1 MIRSIDLAGLVVA
14 AALAGPAAAQE
25 APAREAPAM
34 LHLQLPVDCV
44 IGSTCFVQHYV
55 DEDPSEGARD
65 YRCGTLT
72 YDGHD
77 GTDFRVPT
85 LAAQKAG
92 VDVLAAARGR
102 VLRIRD
108 GQPDQA
114 LAQFGRDA
122 VKGSE
127 CGNGVVI
134 AHAGG
139 FETQYCHLAEDS
151 VAVHP
156 GDPVEAGQRIGR
168 IGQSGLAEFPHL
180 HLTLRKD
187 GKPVDP
193 FRSRATADC
202 GGDLAYWDEA
212 ARRAL
217 SYSPGS
223 VINRGFATGP
233 VTMAEIE
240 AGTAGAREPGGDAP
254 ALVAFIR
261 AIGLRQGRR
270 AGPDPHGSRR
280 EGAGREPGAASR
292 PQQGAVDDVFRGAAS
307 GGRVAGR
314 GLHGALP
321 GLARGTTGPGKRIFS
336 RSEVV
341 T

>member
-25 APAREAPAM
+25 APAQEAPAM

-261 AIGLRQGRR
+261 AIGLRQGDVQVLTLMAPDGKVLAENRAQPLDRNKAQWMMFSGVRR
-270 AGPDPHGSRR
+270 PAGGWPAGAFTARYQVLR
-280 EGAGREPGAASR
+280 EGR
-292 PQQGAVDDVFRGAAS
+292 PALESEFSVDLKS
-307 GGRVAGR
+307 
-314 GLHGALP
+314 
-321 GLARGTTGPGKRIFS
+321 
-336 RSEVV
+336 
-341 T
+341 

>member
-1 MIRSIDLAGLVVA
+1 MPAMNRSIDLAALVVA
-14 AALAGPAAAQE
+14 AALARPASAQD
-25 APAREAPAM
+25 APVT
-34 LHLQLPVDCV
+34 LHLRLPVDCV
-44 IGSTCFVQHYV
+44 IGTTCFVQHYV
-55 DEDPSEGARD
+55 DEDPSDGARD

-108 GQPDQA
+108 GQKDGA
-114 LAQFGRDA
+114 LARSGQEA
-122 VKGSE
+122 VGGAE

-134 AHAGG
+134 AHEGG
-139 FETQYCHLAEDS
+139 FETQYCHLAEGS

-180 HLTLRKD
+180 HLTLRK
-187 GKPVDP
+187 GGMPVDP
-193 FRSRATADC
+193 FRGRATAAC
-202 GGDLAYWDEA
+202 GGDLAYWDGA
-212 ARRAL
+212 VRQAL
-217 SYSPGS
+217 GYSQGS

-240 AGTAGAREPGGDAP
+240 AGAAGAREPGADAP
-254 ALVAFIR
+254 ALVAFVR
-261 AIGLRQGRR
+261 AIGLRQGDVQVLTLTAPDGKVLAENRAEPLDRNKAQWMMFSGVRRPAEGWPAGAFTAHYRVLR
-270 AGPDPHGSRR
+270 AGQP
-280 EGAGREPGAASR
+280 
-292 PQQGAVDDVFRGAAS
+292 
-307 GGRVAGR
+307 
-314 GLHGALP
+314 ALES
-321 GLARGTTGPGKRIFS
+321 AFS
-336 RSEVV
+336 IDLKS
-341 T
+341 

>member
-1 MIRSIDLAGLVVA
+1 MIRSIPLAGLAVA
-14 AALAGPAAAQE
+14 LFLAGPAGAQD
-25 APAREAPAM
+25 APVM
-34 LHLQLPVDCV
+34 LRLQLPVACV

-55 DEDPSEGARD
+55 DEDPSDGARD

-108 GQPDQA
+108 GQPDGA
-114 LAQFGRDA
+114 LAQFGRNA
-122 VKGSE
+122 VGGAE

-134 AHAGG
+134 AHEGG
-139 FETQYCHLAEDS
+139 FETQYCHLAKDS

-156 GDPVEAGQRIGR
+156 GDPVEAGQRIGQ

-193 FRSRATADC
+193 FRGQGTAAC
-202 GGDLAYWDEA
+202 GGDLAYWDGA
-212 ARRAL
+212 ARRVLA
-217 SYSPGS
+217 YSPGS

-240 AGTAGAREPGGDAP
+240 SGSAGAREPGRDAA
-254 ALVAFIR
+254 ALVAFVR
-261 AIGLRQGRR
+261 AIGLRQGDVQILTL
-270 AGPDPHGSRR
+270 AGPDGKVLAENQAQPLDRDKAQWMMFSGVRR
-280 EGAGREPGAASR
+280 PAGGWPAGAFTARY
-292 PQQGAVDDVFRGAAS
+292 
-307 GGRVAGR
+307 RVLRDGKP
-314 GLHGALP
+314 ALEDEFT
-321 GLARGTTGPGKRIFS
+321 LDLKS
-336 RSEVV
+336 
-341 T
+341 

>member
-1 MIRSIDLAGLVVA
+1 MIRLISLAGLVLM

-25 APAREAPAM
+25 APATLR
-34 LHLQLPVDCV
+34 LQLPVDCV

-92 VDVLAAARGR
+92 VGVLAAARGR
-102 VLRIRD
+102 VLRTRD
-108 GQPDQA
+108 GQPDGA
-114 LAQFGRDA
+114 LAQLGRAA
-122 VKGSE
+122 VGGAE
-127 CGNGVVI
+127 CGNGIVI
-134 AHAGG
+134 AHEGG
-139 FETQYCHLAEDS
+139 FETQYCHLAKGS

-156 GDPVEAGQRIGR
+156 GDPVEAGQRIGQ

-193 FRSRATADC
+193 FRGRTAAEC

-217 SYSPGS
+217 AYSSGS

-233 VTMAEIE
+233 VSMAEIE
-240 AGTAGAREPGGDAP
+240 AGTAGARDPGADAP
-254 ALVAFIR
+254 ALVAFVR
-261 AIGLRQGRR
+261 AIGLRQGDVQVLTLT
-270 AGPDPHGSRR
+270 APD
-280 EGAGREPGAASR
+280 
-292 PQQGAVDDVFRGAAS
+292 
-307 GGRVAGR
+307 GRVLAENRAQPLDRNKAQWMMFSGVRRPAG
-314 GLHGALP
+314 GWPAGAFT
-321 GLARGTTGPGKRIFS
+321 ARYRVLRDGRPALQDEFTLDLKS
-336 RSEVV
+336 
-341 T
+341 